1 MYIPNITVIKFTDS
15 NEMIDVVNN
24 TKAGSVCDNIIITNR
39 DLSVKSVINTKEK
52 EYATDDKNEELILF
66 FIRFINFLIVKFRIN
81 K

>member
-1 MYIPNITVIKFTDS
+1 MYIPNNIVTKFTDS

-24 TKAGSVCDNIIITNR
+24 TKAGSVWDNIIITKR

-52 EYATDDKNEELILF
+52 EYATDDKNEELIF
-66 FIRFINFLIVKFRIN
+66 FIRFINFLFIKFRIN

>member
-1 MYIPNITVIKFTDS
+1 MYIPNNTVIKFTDS

-52 EYATDDKNEELILF
+52 EYATDDKNEVLIF
-66 FIRFINFLIVKFRIN
+66 FRFIIFLIVKFRIN

>member
-24 TKAGSVCDNIIITNR
+24 TKAGSVWDNIIITKR

-66 FIRFINFLIVKFRIN
+66 FIRFINF
-81 K
+81 